1 MTPPIYHAASGAH
14 LGVITPPDSGARG
27 AQEIC
32 ARAGA
37 PVSYV
42 QPLEGRATAIE
53 RGYTLDAKFRQEEG
67 VIFLSGIQAL
77 VRLPLDQHRADKR
90 RGLNTATLISGYRGS
105 PLGGLDL
112 TLERNPDLLR
122 EHNVVFIS
130 GVNEDLGATAIYGS
144 QLVNLFP
151 QPKYDGVLGMWYG
164 KGPGVDRTGDIFK
177 HANYAGVS
185 RHGGV
190 LALGGDDPLSKSSTI
205 PSHSEV
211 AFYDALFPVVFP
223 GTVQE
228 ILDFGRL
235 GFELSRYSGLWV
247 GFKIVTNVAD
257 EIGTAEVAP
266 DRVVIA
272 EPGFMYDGRPW
283 QQRQNPL
290 LLPPWGLETEREIHY
305 GRLEAAKAFAAA
317 NGLNRITVPTPGAW
331 LGIAA
336 PGKTYYDLR
345 EALAELGLD
354 AAALRHHG
362 IRLLKIGMLFPMES
376 GIVREFA
383 RGLEELLVVEEK
395 RAFCELFIREILY
408 NQAERPRVVGKYDL
422 DGRPLVPA
430 DAELDADRIARIV
443 ATRLER
449 KVHLDSITARV
460 ALLEALRQRP
470 VPLTLARQPYFCS
483 GCPHNRGTLLPEG
496 SIAGGGIG
504 CHGMALLMDR
514 RTMGITH
521 MGGEGAQ
528 WVGMAPFSNM
538 KHIFQNL
545 GDGTFFH
552 SGSLAIRQAVAA
564 GANLT
569 YKILYNSAVA
579 MTGGQDAAGAM
590 PVPEMTRA
598 LHAEGVRRI
607 IVMTDEPG
615 KYPKGVQW
623 APGVEVWYRDR
634 LDEAQRL
641 LRDIPG
647 VTALIYDQRCAAEKR
662 RLRKRGK
669 LPDPA
674 MRVFINEAVCEGCGD
689 CGVKSNCLSVHPVE
703 TEFGRKTQIHQ
714 SSCNKDYSCL
724 EGDCPSF
731 LTVVPLGEPRK
742 RERKVF
748 EVERGLPEP
757 ALRVPRDANVFMMG
771 IGGTGVVTVNQ
782 ILGTAALLD
791 GKQIRG
797 LDQTGLS
804 QKGGP
809 VVSHLKLFDA
819 VPEVSNKIAAG
830 GADCYLGCDIL
841 VATAPQNLGHAR
853 PERTIAIVSTSEVPT
868 GAMVTHTDV
877 EFPEAN
883 ELITSI
889 DRVTRKDE
897 NVYLDAL
904 GLAELLFDDHMAS
917 NMLVLGAAYQAGAI
931 PVSAA
936 AIEDAIALN
945 GVSVQMNTHA
955 FRAGRLVVADPGWAG
970 TLGKRRLGA
979 VEAGPPLTTEARRLV
994 ESVGVAGA
1002 LERLLAI
1009 RVPELCAY
1017 QDAAYAREYVDFVRR
1032 VRDAERRAVQDETRL
1047 GEGVARHLFKLMA
1060 YKDEYEVARLHL
1072 KDDVAKALAA
1082 EFPGGVT
1089 LRYHLHPPI
1098 LRALGWKKKLR
1109 LGQWFSGVFRLLA
1122 ALKGLRG
1129 GAFDPFGRA
1138 EVRRVERQLPGE
1150 YRTLIEKALVG
1161 LSPESY
1167 ERAVKLANLPD
1178 VIRGYEDVKLGNVQ
1192 RFRDQVRALGF

>member
-1 MTPPIYHAASGAH
+1 MTIKRDFA
-14 LGVITPPDSGARG
+14 
-27 AQEIC
+27 
-32 ARAGA
+32 
-37 PVSYV
+37 
-42 QPLEGRATAIE
+42 
-53 RGYTLDAKFRQEEG
+53 LDAKYRQEAG
-67 VIFLSGIQAL
+67 LVFLSGIQAL
-77 VRLPLDQHRADKR
+77 VRLPLDQHRADKQ

-122 EHNVVFIS
+122 EHNVVFLS

-144 QLVNLFP
+144 QLTNLFP
-151 QPKYDGVLGMWYG
+151 KPKYDGVLGMWYG

-211 AFYDALFPVVFP
+211 AFYDALFPVLFP
-223 GTVQE
+223 GTIQE
-228 ILDFGRL
+228 ILDLGRL

-257 EIGTAEVAP
+257 EIGTAEVGP

-272 EPGFMYDGRPW
+272 DPGFQYDGRPW

-290 LLPPWGLETEREIHY
+290 LMPPWGLDTEREIHY

-317 NGLNRITVPTPGAW
+317 NRLNRVTLDTPDAW

-345 EALAELGLD
+345 EALHELGLD
-354 AAALRHHG
+354 DAALRRHG
-362 IRLLKIGMLFPMES
+362 IRLLKIGMLFPMEP

-395 RAFCELFIREILY
+395 RAFCELFIRDILY
-408 NQAERPRVVGKYDL
+408 NQAERPRVTGKYDL
-422 DGRPLVPA
+422 EGRPLVPA
-430 DAELDADRIARIV
+430 DAELDADRIAQIV
-443 ATRLER
+443 ASRLER
-449 KVHLDSITARV
+449 KIHLESITARV

-470 VPLTLARQPYFCS
+470 APMTLARQPYFCS
-483 GCPHNRGTLLPEG
+483 GCPHNRSTVLPEG
-496 SIAGGGIG
+496 SIASAGIG

-514 RTMGITH
+514 RTMGLTH
-521 MGGEGAQ
+521 MGGEGVQ
-528 WVGMAPFSNM
+528 WVGMAPFTETR
-538 KHIFQNL
+538 HIFQNL

-564 GANLT
+564 GTNVT

-590 PVPEMTRA
+590 PVPEMTRQ
-598 LHAEGVRRI
+598 LHAEGVKRI
-607 IVMTDEPG
+607 VVMTDEPD
-615 KYPKGVQW
+615 KYPKDVQW
-623 APGVEVWYRDR
+623 APGVEVWHRER

-641 LRDIPG
+641 LRDVPG

-724 EGDCPSF
+724 QGDCPSF
-731 LTVVPLGEPRK
+731 LTVIPLGEPRK
-742 RERKVF
+742 KERRVF
-748 EVERGLPEP
+748 KVERALPEP
-757 ALRVPRDANVFMMG
+757 VLRVPREANVFMMG

-791 GKQIRG
+791 GKHVRG

-809 VVSHLKLFDA
+809 VVSHLKIFDGEA
-819 VPEVSNKIAAG
+819 PEVANKIAAG
-830 GADCYLGCDIL
+830 EADCYLGYDIL
-841 VATAPQNLGHAR
+841 VATSPQNLDHAR
-853 PERTIAIVSTSEVPT
+853 PDKTIAVVSTSQVPT

-877 EFPEAN
+877 EFPDSSGLVTAV
-883 ELITSI
+883 S
-889 DRVTRKDE
+889 RVTRKDE
-897 NVYLDAL
+897 NVFLDAL
-904 GLAELLFDDHMAS
+904 GLAETLFDDHMAS
-917 NMLVLGAAYQAGAI
+917 NMIVLGAAYQAGAV

-936 AIEDAIALN
+936 AIEEAIVLN
-945 GVSVQMNTHA
+945 GVSVPMNTHA
-955 FRAGRLVVADPGWAG
+955 FRAGRLLVADPAWVQ
-970 TLGKRRLGA
+970 TLTRPRVGA
-979 VEAGPPLTTEARRLV
+979 VEVAAELDAEARRLV
-994 ESVGVAGA
+994 DATGA
-1002 LERLLAI
+1002 TGELRRLLEI
-1009 RVPELCAY
+1009 RVPELIAY
-1017 QDAAYAREYVDFVRR
+1017 RNAAYARRYADVVRR
-1032 VRDAERRAVQDETRL
+1032 VREAERAALSGETRL
-1047 GEGVARHLFKLMA
+1047 GEAVARYLFKLMA

-1072 KDDVAKALAA
+1072 RRDVAKALEA
-1082 EFPGGVT
+1082 EFPGGVR
-1089 LRYHLHPPI
+1089 LQYNLHPPI
-1098 LRALGWKKKLR
+1098 LRALGLTRKLR
-1109 LGQWFSGVFRLLA
+1109 LGTWLDPVFRLLCA
-1122 ALKGLRG
+1122 VKGLRG
-1129 GAFDPFGRA
+1129 TALDPFGRA
-1138 EVRRVERQLPGE
+1138 EVRRVERQLAGE
-1150 YRTLIEKALVG
+1150 YEALVEKALVG

-1167 ERAVKLANLPD
+1167 ERAVKLASLPD
-1178 VIRGYEDVKLGNVQ
+1178 LIRGYEEVKLRNVQ
-1192 RFRDQVRALGF
+1192 RFRDEVRALGF